1 MSRKYTID
9 EQPFFRYAS
18 DYVVK
23 QVLKG
28 IKPVVVEDI
37 ADWCEANI
45 DLSFDHTS
53 SAKGLVK
60 LYTLQKEILSA

>member
-1 MSRKYTID
+1 MNKFRID
-9 EQPFFRYAS
+9 ESAFYKYAS

-28 IKPVVVEDI
+28 IKPIVKEDI
-37 ADWCEANI
+37 ADWCENHI
-45 DLSFDHTS
+45 DLSFDHTA

-60 LYTLQKEILSA
+60 LYPYQR